1 MIALGDRAASPAQ
14 CGVADD
20 ERVARSCV
28 FAALILAVAVNL
40 PLLVSNTIFGGDDW
54 AWVWVYRSQGVG
66 AIPRY
71 MWQAAHPGYGVFL
84 DLCFLLGGNR
94 AGQVG
99 HFFAVSSLLAC
110 GWMIWR
116 IFRDARFSPSV
127 AATFAVLYL
136 SSPFLADLHG
146 SLAHSF
152 YEPVTFFYLLSI
164 WLSLRRGTV
173 AIAGALV
180 AMIIG
185 LTIETLIALEPLRW
199 WLLYRERSNW
209 RETAGAI
216 APFAALALAAVAV
229 RVMWLTPEGI
239 YRGYNDIAAPDG
251 HDFARL
257 AKQSARYFLD
267 VREPVRFAGDLWRY
281 DNPLLGIVLLVGAF
295 FAGRAA
301 WRNGTTN
308 SSELKGLLIVGVIV
322 LVLGTI
328 PYITIDRFPSRF
340 DVNSRYAVA
349 SQFGALLL
357 AVGALQLVRFAPVR
371 ALVLASV
378 VFVFMANQ
386 LQLGKWLLYEAP
398 IVADFRAQVGAYL
411 AHADDQVLLVDFVPP
426 ATDFLFNRRVCLSSY
441 DTNVSLEL
449 AGLRRHSFVFDRACG
464 KSIYANSAGCLLT
477 GYDPAGPCPA
487 EHRTATFR
495 LNSGLVPFTRFGI
508 AEVLRRTFQ
517 NEPVRM
523 GVLSITLDVGRSD
536 DH

>member
-1 MIALGDRAASPAQ
+1 MIALGDRAVSRVPGGALE
-14 CGVADD
+14 D
-20 ERVARSCV
+20 ERVGRWCV
-28 FAALILAVAVNL
+28 FAALVLAFAVNL
-40 PLLVSNTIFGGDDW
+40 PLLMSNTIFGGDDW
-54 AWVWVYRSQGVG
+54 AWVWVYRSQGPG

-71 MWQAAHPGYGVFL
+71 MWEAAHPAYGIFL
-84 DLCFLLGGNR
+84 DLCFMLGGDR

-99 HFFAVSSLLAC
+99 HVLAIGALLAC
-110 GWMIWR
+110 GWLIWR
-116 IFRDARFSPSV
+116 IFRDARSSPSV

-136 SSPFLADLHG
+136 SSPFIADLHG

-164 WLSLRRGTV
+164 WLSLRRGAV
-173 AIAGALV
+173 ALAGALLAMV
-180 AMIIG
+180 AG
-185 LTIETLIALEPLRW
+185 LSIETLAALEPLRW
-199 WLLYRERSNW
+199 WLLYRERGNW
-209 RETAGAI
+209 REALRAI
-216 APFAALALAAVAV
+216 APFAALALAAAAV
-229 RVMWLTPEGI
+229 RVFWLTPEGI
-239 YRGYNDIAAPDG
+239 YRGYNAIAAPG
-251 HDFARL
+251 EHDFTRL
-257 AKQSARYFLD
+257 AKQSLRFFLD
-267 VREPVRFAGDLWRY
+267 VREPAKFAADLWRY
-281 DNPLLGIVLLVGAF
+281 DNPLLGVVLLIGALF
-295 FAGRAA
+295 TGRAT
-301 WRNGTTN
+301 WRNGVIDAA
-308 SSELKGLLIVGVIV
+308 ELRGLFVVGAIV
-322 LVLGTI
+322 LVCGTI
-328 PYITIDRFPSRF
+328 PYVAIDRFPSRF

-357 AVGALQLVRFAPVR
+357 AVGALHLVRFAPVR

-378 VFVFMANQ
+378 VLVFMANQ

-464 KSIYANSAGCLLT
+464 QNIYANPAGCLLT

-508 AEVLRRTFQ
+508 AEVLRRAFGS
-517 NEPVRM
+517 EAPSM
-523 GVLSITLDVGRSD
+523 GVLSVTPAAGHSGDR
-536 DH
+536 